1 MLKYCKT
8 GSYIKNL
15 PKIYVYPLLKVM
27 SAPFHG
33 LEGLYFTIKA
43 SNFHLCF
50 ICFNL
55 GKNDFN
61 ADIYVH

>member
-1 MLKYCKT
+1 M
-8 GSYIKNL
+8 
-15 PKIYVYPLLKVM
+15 KIM
-27 SAPFHG
+27 SVPFHG

-55 GKNDFN
+55 GENDFN
-61 ADIYVH
+61 ANIYVHWLFSIISSP